1 MWWKSIVG
9 EMRLDKEDNFKLFL
23 ALLYYVSPWLK
34 GWKEIQLPIEVVTG
48 EAGTGKSSIFSLR
61 RGILTGEMK
70 LERLPPDL
78 REWSAKVASTS
89 GMIVFDNV
97 HLVNKSIRQTLSDE
111 MCRLITEPNP
121 TISMRQ
127 LFKTADVI
135 DFPVQCTFNLTS
147 IENVFTN
154 IDFIQRSIIVNLVR
168 PYSESGVE
176 VTYGGW
182 VRDKMNERGGRVA
195 WLAHHIVV
203 LERFFKLVRSRWNH
217 GYKSKTRLIHF
228 EQTIKLMGEVF
239 ELDMEWLPNMLR
251 DTANKTALEV
261 DWVLEGLHK
270 FVEYQKGITSDDEI
284 IINKG
289 HLRFTAQ
296 DIQNWADAH
305 DDFTSNQTLTNARR
319 IGRYIA
325 THKTVVRQTT
335 GIQIQPSKRT
345 ATYTVQV
352 NENA

>member
-1 MWWKSIVG
+1 
-9 EMRLDKEDNFKLFL
+9 
-23 ALLYYVSPWLK
+23 LK

-97 HLVNKSIRQTLSDE
+97 HLASKSIRQTLSDE

-121 TISMRQ
+121 TITMRQ
-127 LFKTADVI
+127 LYKTADVV

-154 IDFIQRSIIVNLVR
+154 IDFIQRSIIINLVR
-168 PYSESGVE
+168 PYSEPGAE

-182 VRDKMNERGGRVA
+182 VRDKMNAHGGRVA

-203 LERFFKLVRSRWNH
+203 LERFFEVVRKRWH
-217 GYKSKTRLIHF
+217 PGYKSKTRLINF
-228 EQTIKLMGEVF
+228 EQTVRLMGEVF
-239 ELDMEWLPNMLR
+239 DLDMNWLPNMLR
-251 DTANKTALEV
+251 DTANRTALDV

-270 FVEYQKGITSDDEI
+270 FVEHQKSITSDAEI
-284 IINKG
+284 VMQKG
-289 HLRFTAQ
+289 VIKFSAQ
-296 DIQNWADAH
+296 DIENWADAH
-305 DDFTSNQTLTNARR
+305 DDFTSNQTLTNSRR

-335 GIQIQPSKRT
+335 GIQIHPSKRS
-345 ATYTVQV
+345 AVYTVQV
-352 NENA
+352 DENA